1 MSEDDHDPEAEYRD
15 LIRREHDRQRRT
27 LLAALPLA
35 FGAPALIV
43 VFGVA
48 IAGLAQGVWLWVTIA
63 SGLVAVGVTTWGAIQ
78 LKAANPDDQTLALTK
93 RTDWIDEA
101 QRGRV
106 YWMLYSCLIGLI
118 MVPIGLSAAGDM
130 VSGDRNILKAV
141 NALFALFIPVMQIL
155 VLTGRDGGIT
165 KKMRKYLDDEHTQ
178 VLRARA
184 CGTGLAVAMI
194 AASGAYL
201 IGLWR
206 AEVAVVLMLPVL
218 FLGSYAAVIHYG
230 LLERKAE
237 RGG

>member
-1 MSEDDHDPEAEYRD
+1 MSEDDHDPEAEYRA
-15 LIRREHDRQRRT
+15 LIRLEHDRQRRT

-35 FGAPALIV
+35 LGAPGLIV
-43 VFGVA
+43 VFGVV

-63 SGLVAVGVTTWGAIQ
+63 GGLVAVGVTAWGAIQ
-78 LKAANPDDQTLALTK
+78 LKAANPDDQTLALAK

-165 KKMRKYLDDEHTQ
+165 KKMRKYLDDEHTRT
-178 VLRARA
+178 LRPRA

-194 AASGAYL
+194 VASGVYL
-201 IGLWR
+201 ISLWR
-206 AEVAVVLMLPVL
+206 AEVAVVLMLPVM
-218 FLGSYAAVIHYG
+218 FAGSFAAVIHYG

>member
-1 MSEDDHDPEAEYRD
+1 MSEDEHDAEAEYRA

-35 FGAPALIV
+35 FGAPGLIV
-43 VFGVA
+43 VFGVV

-63 SGLVAVGVTTWGAIQ
+63 GGLVAIGVTVWGAIQ
-78 LKAANPDDQTLALTK
+78 LKAANPDDQTFALSK

-130 VSGDRNILKAV
+130 VSGERNILKAV

-155 VLTGRDGGIT
+155 MLTGRDGGIT
-165 KKMRKYLDDEHTQ
+165 KKMRKYLDDEHTRA
-178 VLRARA
+178 LRARA
-184 CGTGLAVAMI
+184 CGTGLAVAMV
-194 AASGAYL
+194 AASGVYL

-218 FLGSYAAVIHYG
+218 FMGSYAAVIHYG

>member
-1 MSEDDHDPEAEYRD
+1 MSEDDHDPEAEYRA

-43 VFGVA
+43 VFGVV

-63 SGLVAVGVTTWGAIQ
+63 GGLVAVGVTAWGAIQ
-78 LKAANPDDQTLALTK
+78 LNAANPDDQTLALAK

-101 QRGRV
+101 QRARV
-106 YWMLYSCLIGLI
+106 YGMLYTCILAFIFIPL
-118 MVPIGLSAAGDM
+118 GLSAAGDM
-130 VSGDRNILKAV
+130 VSGEGNAV
-141 NALFALFIPVMQIL
+141 RAPTALAALFIPMVQIL
-155 VLTGRDGGIT
+155 MLTGRDGGIT
-165 KKMRKYLDDEHTQ
+165 KKMRKYLDDEHTRT
-178 VLRARA
+178 LRARA

-194 AASGAYL
+194 AASGVYL

-206 AEVAVVLMLPVL
+206 AEVAVVLMIPVL
-218 FLGSYAAVIHYG
+218 FAGSFAAVIHYG